1 MGRKKL
7 TKAEKEESK
16 EKEKEHQHQYYL
28 KKTKEKRAKKKAI
41 NNENKAQ
48 LQAQLNSSFEL
59 SDTDLENGL
68 KEGKIKTCAIC
79 GVIFVPKNKRQK
91 YCCENCKKEALKRQ
105 EEIRKQDPLYIEKV
119 KAWRKEY
126 YKSDKYKAVRDK
138 YHKSEK
144 FKAVLKKY
152 KETEQG
158 KAKNREISK
167 RAYAKYYAK
176 KRQLEAKTICP
187 ICKKEFVRDIEHRIY
202 CCEECRE
209 MAQKIKNQLKSF
221 LKKKNS

>member
-16 EKEKEHQHQYYL
+16 EQIKKYQHQYYL
-28 KKTKEKRAKKKAI
+28 KETKEKRAIKRAI
-41 NNENKAQ
+41 KAQ
-48 LQAQLNSSFEL
+48 LQAQLNNSFEI

-68 KEGKIKTCAIC
+68 KEGKIKTCVIC

-105 EEIRKQDPLYIEKV
+105 EKIRKQDPLYIEKM

-144 FKAVLKKY
+144 FKAVLK
-152 KETEQG
+152 TE
-158 KAKNREISK
+158 KPA
-167 RAYAKYYAK
+167 
-176 KRQLEAKTICP
+176 
-187 ICKKEFVRDIEHRIY
+187 
-202 CCEECRE
+202 
-209 MAQKIKNQLKSF
+209 
-221 LKKKNS
+221 

>member
-1 MGRKKL
+1 MGRKKNEL
-7 TKAEKEESK
+7 TETELKKREKEY
-16 EKEKEHQHQYYL
+16 QHQYYL

-41 NNENKAQ
+41 ENKDKAQ
-48 LQAQLNSSFEL
+48 LQAQLNNSFEL

-68 KEGKIKTCAIC
+68 KEGKIKACAIC

-105 EEIRKQDPLYIEKV
+105 EKIRKQDPLYVEKM

-202 CCEECRE
+202 CCEECKK
-209 MAQKIKNQLKSF
+209 MAQKVKNQLNYF
-221 LKKKNS
+221 IKKKNS